1 MAQELDL
8 NICMHAGEVGDS
20 SNIRHAVEIYGA
32 TRIGHG
38 YRILSDSSLIDEM
51 KENNIHFETCP
62 TSSVETGG
70 WNYNE
75 KNQKDWKRHPC
86 VDMIQNNM
94 LVGFNSDDPSG
105 KYYRIAVLTICDI

>member
-75 KNQKDWKRHPC
+75 ENQKDWKRHPC

-105 KYYRIAVLTICDI
+105 K